1 MIFRPDLILI
11 DGTSYIYRAF
21 HALPPLTTKE
31 GKPTGATRGFAS
43 MIRKLIST
51 YPGVPMVM
59 VFDAKG
65 PNFRNDYYEPYKK
78 NRPPMPNEL
87 RVQIDD
93 IKKLSELFCFSI
105 EEVVGVEADDVIA
118 TLAEKFGKDKKILI
132 SSPDKD
138 LTQLVTNNIIQH
150 NSMSNEFFNEEYVLE
165 KFGVSPNQ
173 ISELLALVGDKA
185 DNIPGITKVGN
196 KTAAK
201 WLNQHGSLDNLLKHA
216 DEITGV
222 VGENLRNEKDFLKR
236 NLFLVSLKKDLSF
249 DLQIDE
255 IKVPEQSN
263 KGLQDFFKE
272 LEFNAFVTEEQAE
285 KKVVEYRTLKSIDD
299 LSMIEN
305 LIHESKCFAFDTE
318 TTSIDS
324 LEAELVGVSFSFE
337 ANSGYYLPIAH
348 QEKTAISRDEALRWL
363 KQIIEASQDKV
374 IGQNLKYDLQVLRN
388 HQIHIKKFYADTMLM
403 SYSINST
410 ASRHNLDALAEYYLN
425 IKTIKFED
433 VMGKGK
439 NKLKNF
445 SEVPIKEATNYAA
458 EDADITL
465 QLYRTFETKID
476 DKTTK
481 MLQEIEYPMIF
492 VLMEMEATGALID
505 IKHLNSLSNNF
516 GSKLINLVQKIHKHS
531 GVVFNIDSP
540 KQLSE
545 VLFDK
550 MGIEAKGLKKTSS
563 GYYSTSEAV
572 LQKLA
577 DENEIIKDI
586 LEYRTLA
593 KLKSTYTDKLS
604 EICDLGSR
612 VHTSYHQAVT
622 STGRLSSSDPNLQN
636 IPIRTKDGIVIR
648 EAFIAPQGK
657 KLLAIDYS
665 QIELRLMAHYSNDE
679 IMVKSFNNN
688 EDIHKRTASE
698 IFGVDIQDVDDDM
711 RRKAKT
717 INFGLLYGMSAFG
730 LSNQL
735 SVTRAEADIF
745 LESYFDRYSGVSA
758 FMKNIVEDAKGKKY
772 VETLHGRKIHVPNI
786 ESSNYLMRQAS
797 ERAAING
804 PLQGSAAD
812 IIKIAMIKIAEWI
825 QGNDQEIKMILQ
837 VHDELIFEVPDSY
850 GEENIEPII
859 KLMEQSTEINVPLK
873 AEYGLAL
880 IGEKPINKFA

>member
-132 SSPDKD
+132 SSQDKD

-388 HQIHIKKFYADTMLM
+388 HQINIKKFYADTMLM

-563 GYYSTSEAV
+563 GYYSTSESV

-636 IPIRTKDGIVIR
+636 IPIRTKDGVVIR

-698 IFGVDIQDVDDDM
+698 IFGVDIQAVDDDM

-825 QGNDQEIKMILQ
+825 EGNDQEIKMILQ

-873 AEYGLAL
+873 AEYGFGSNWREAH
-880 IGEKPINKFA
+880 

>member
-272 LEFNAFVTEEQAE
+272 LEFNAFVTEEQVE

-299 LSMIEN
+299 LSMIEK

-388 HQIHIKKFYADTMLM
+388 HQINIKRFYADTMLM

-481 MLQEIEYPMIF
+481 MLHEIEYPMIF

-563 GYYSTSEAV
+563 GYYSTSESV

-604 EICDLGSR
+604 EICDLSSR

-648 EAFIAPQGK
+648 EAFIAPKGK

-825 QGNDQEIKMILQ
+825 EGNDQEIKMILQ

-873 AEYGLAL
+873 AEYGFGSNWREAH
-880 IGEKPINKFA
+880 

>member
-11 DGTSYIYRAF
+11 DGTSYVYRAF

-138 LTQLVTNNIIQH
+138 LTQLVTKNIIQH

-165 KFGVSPNQ
+165 KFGVGPNQ

-388 HQIHIKKFYADTMLM
+388 HQINIKRFYADTMLM

-476 DKTTK
+476 HKTKK

-563 GYYSTSEAV
+563 GYYSTSESV

-825 QGNDQEIKMILQ
+825 EGNDQEIKMILQ

-873 AEYGLAL
+873 AEYGFGSNWREAH
-880 IGEKPINKFA
+880 

>member
-388 HQIHIKKFYADTMLM
+388 HQINIKRFYADTMLM

-481 MLQEIEYPMIF
+481 MLQEIEYTMIF
-492 VLMEMEATGALID
+492 VHMEMEATGALID

-825 QGNDQEIKMILQ
+825 EGNDQEIKMILQ

-873 AEYGLAL
+873 AEYGFGSNWREAH
-880 IGEKPINKFA
+880 

>member
-138 LTQLVTNNIIQH
+138 LTQLVTSNIIQH

-165 KFGVSPNQ
+165 KFGVNPNQ

-873 AEYGLAL
+873 AEYGFGSNWREAH
-880 IGEKPINKFA
+880 

>member
-65 PNFRNDYYEPYKK
+65 PNFRNDYFEPYKK

-388 HQIHIKKFYADTMLM
+388 HQINIKKFYADTMLM

-698 IFGVDIQDVDDDM
+698 IFGVDIQAVDDDM

-825 QGNDQEIKMILQ
+825 EGNDQEIKMILQ

-873 AEYGLAL
+873 AEYGFGSNWREAH
-880 IGEKPINKFA
+880 

>member
-165 KFGVSPNQ
+165 KFGVGPNQ

-249 DLQIDE
+249 DLQIDD

-272 LEFNAFVTEEQAE
+272 LEFNAFVTEEQVE

-388 HQIHIKKFYADTMLM
+388 HQINIKRFYADTMLM

-563 GYYSTSEAV
+563 GYYSTSESV

-825 QGNDQEIKMILQ
+825 EGNDQEIKMILQ

-873 AEYGLAL
+873 AEYGFGSNWREAH
-880 IGEKPINKFA
+880 

>member
-272 LEFNAFVTEEQAE
+272 LEFNAFVTEEQVE

-873 AEYGLAL
+873 AEYGFGSNWREAH
-880 IGEKPINKFA
+880 

>member
-249 DLQIDE
+249 DLAIDD
-255 IKVPEQSN
+255 IKIPEQSN

-272 LEFNAFVTEEQAE
+272 LEFNAFVTEEQVE
-285 KKVVEYRTLKSIDD
+285 KKVVEYKTLKSIDD
-299 LSMIEN
+299 LSMIES
-305 LIHESKCFAFDTE
+305 LIHESKRFAFDTE

-388 HQIHIKKFYADTMLM
+388 HQINIKRFHADTMLM

-465 QLYRTFETKID
+465 QLYETFETKID
-476 DKTTK
+476 DKTK
-481 MLQEIEYPMIF
+481 IMLQEIEYPMIF

-563 GYYSTSEAV
+563 GYYSTSESV

-657 KLLAIDYS
+657 KLLAVDYS

-730 LSNQL
+730 LANQL

-825 QGNDQEIKMILQ
+825 EGNDQEIKMILQ

-873 AEYGLAL
+873 AEYGFGSNWREAH
-880 IGEKPINKFA
+880 

>member
-65 PNFRNDYYEPYKK
+65 PNFRNEYYEPYKK
-78 NRPPMPNEL
+78 NRSPMPNEL

-285 KKVVEYRTLKSIDD
+285 KKVVEYKTLKSIDD

-388 HQIHIKKFYADTMLM
+388 HQINIKRFHADTMLM

-825 QGNDQEIKMILQ
+825 EGNDQEIKMILQ

-873 AEYGLAL
+873 AEYGFGSNWREAH
-880 IGEKPINKFA
+880 

>member
-272 LEFNAFVTEEQAE
+272 LEFNAFVTEQQVE

-873 AEYGLAL
+873 AEYGFGSNWREAH
-880 IGEKPINKFA
+880 

>member
-272 LEFNAFVTEEQAE
+272 LEFNAFVTEEQVE

-299 LSMIEN
+299 LSMIEK

-363 KQIIEASQDKV
+363 KQTIEASQDKV

-388 HQIHIKKFYADTMLM
+388 HQINIKRFYADTMLM

-465 QLYRTFETKID
+465 QLYRTFETKVD

-563 GYYSTSEAV
+563 GYYSTSESV

-825 QGNDQEIKMILQ
+825 EGNDQEIKMILQ

-873 AEYGLAL
+873 AEYGFGSNWREAH
-880 IGEKPINKFA
+880 

>member
-11 DGTSYIYRAF
+11 DGTSYVYRAF

-388 HQIHIKKFYADTMLM
+388 HQINIKRFYADTMLM

-550 MGIEAKGLKKTSS
+550 MGIETKGLKKTSS

-812 IIKIAMIKIAEWI
+812 IIKIAMIKIAKWI
-825 QGNDQEIKMILQ
+825 EGNDQEIKMILQ

-873 AEYGLAL
+873 AEYGFGSNWREAH
-880 IGEKPINKFA
+880 

>member
-249 DLQIDE
+249 DLQIDD

-272 LEFNAFVTEEQAE
+272 LEFNAFVTEEQVE
-285 KKVVEYRTLKSIDD
+285 KKIVEYRTLKSIDD

-305 LIHESKCFAFDTE
+305 LIQESKCFAFDTE

-388 HQIHIKKFYADTMLM
+388 HQINIKRFHADTMLM

-465 QLYRTFETKID
+465 QLYKTFETKID

-563 GYYSTSEAV
+563 GYYSTSESV

-657 KLLAIDYS
+657 KLLAVDYS

-698 IFGVDIQDVDDDM
+698 IFGVDIQNVDADM

-825 QGNDQEIKMILQ
+825 EGNDQEIKMILQ
-837 VHDELIFEVPDSY
+837 VHDELIFEVPDFY
-850 GEENIEPII
+850 REENIESII

-873 AEYGLAL
+873 AEYGFGSNWREAH
-880 IGEKPINKFA
+880 

>member
-165 KFGVSPNQ
+165 KFGVGPNQ

-825 QGNDQEIKMILQ
+825 QGNVQEIKMILQ

-873 AEYGLAL
+873 AEYGFGSNWREAH
-880 IGEKPINKFA
+880 

>member
-249 DLQIDE
+249 DLQIDD

-363 KQIIEASQDKV
+363 KQIIEASQEKV

-388 HQIHIKKFYADTMLM
+388 HQINIKRFHADTMLM

-825 QGNDQEIKMILQ
+825 EGNDQEIKMILQ

-873 AEYGLAL
+873 AEYGFGSNWREAH
-880 IGEKPINKFA
+880 

>member
-249 DLQIDE
+249 DLQIDD

-272 LEFNAFVTEEQAE
+272 LEFNAFVTEEQVE

-388 HQIHIKKFYADTMLM
+388 HQINIKRFHADTMLM

-410 ASRHNLDALAEYYLN
+410 VSRHNLDALAEYYLN

-563 GYYSTSEAV
+563 GYYSTSESV

-825 QGNDQEIKMILQ
+825 EGNDQEIKMILQ

-873 AEYGLAL
+873 AEYGFGSNWREAH
-880 IGEKPINKFA
+880 

>member
-249 DLQIDE
+249 DLQIDD

-272 LEFNAFVTEEQAE
+272 LEFNAFVTEEQVE
-285 KKVVEYRTLKSIDD
+285 KKIVEYRTLKSIDD

-305 LIHESKCFAFDTE
+305 LIQESKCFAFDTE

-388 HQIHIKKFYADTMLM
+388 HQINIKRFHADTMLM

-465 QLYRTFETKID
+465 QLYKTFETKID

-563 GYYSTSEAV
+563 GYYSTSESV

-698 IFGVDIQDVDDDM
+698 IFGVDIQNVDADM

-825 QGNDQEIKMILQ
+825 EGNDQEIKMILQ

-850 GEENIEPII
+850 GEANIEPII

-873 AEYGLAL
+873 AEYGFGSNWREAH
-880 IGEKPINKFA
+880 

>member
-388 HQIHIKKFYADTMLM
+388 HQINIKKFYADTMLM

-825 QGNDQEIKMILQ
+825 EGNDQEIKMILQ

-859 KLMEQSTEINVPLK
+859 KLMEKSTEINVPLK
-873 AEYGLAL
+873 AEYGFGSNWREAH
-880 IGEKPINKFA
+880 

>member
-1 MIFRPDLILI
+1 
-11 DGTSYIYRAF
+11 
-21 HALPPLTTKE
+21 
-31 GKPTGATRGFAS
+31 
-43 MIRKLIST
+43 
-51 YPGVPMVM
+51 
-59 VFDAKG
+59 
-65 PNFRNDYYEPYKK
+65 
-78 NRPPMPNEL
+78 
-87 RVQIDD
+87 
-93 IKKLSELFCFSI
+93 
-105 EEVVGVEADDVIA
+105 
-118 TLAEKFGKDKKILI
+118 
-132 SSPDKD
+132 
-138 LTQLVTNNIIQH
+138 
-150 NSMSNEFFNEEYVLE
+150 
-165 KFGVSPNQ
+165 
-173 ISELLALVGDKA
+173 
-185 DNIPGITKVGN
+185 
-196 KTAAK
+196 
-201 WLNQHGSLDNLLKHA
+201 
-216 DEITGV
+216 
-222 VGENLRNEKDFLKR
+222 
-236 NLFLVSLKKDLSF
+236 
-249 DLQIDE
+249 
-255 IKVPEQSN
+255 
-263 KGLQDFFKE
+263 
-272 LEFNAFVTEEQAE
+272 
-285 KKVVEYRTLKSIDD
+285 
-299 LSMIEN
+299 MIEN

-363 KQIIEASQDKV
+363 KQIIEASQEKV

-825 QGNDQEIKMILQ
+825 EGNDQEIKMILQ

-873 AEYGLAL
+873 AEYGFGSNWREAH
-880 IGEKPINKFA
+880 

>member
-249 DLQIDE
+249 DLQIDD

-285 KKVVEYRTLKSIDD
+285 KKVVEYKTLTSIDD

-305 LIHESKCFAFDTE
+305 LIHESKCYAFDTE

-388 HQIHIKKFYADTMLM
+388 HQINIKRFHADTMLM

-825 QGNDQEIKMILQ
+825 EGNDQEIKMILQ

-873 AEYGLAL
+873 AEYGFGSNWREAH
-880 IGEKPINKFA
+880 

>member
-138 LTQLVTNNIIQH
+138 LTQLVTSNIIQH

-165 KFGVSPNQ
+165 KFGVGPNQ

-285 KKVVEYRTLKSIDD
+285 KKVVEYKTLTSIDD

-305 LIHESKCFAFDTE
+305 LIHESKCYAFDTE

-388 HQIHIKKFYADTMLM
+388 HQINIKRFHADTMLM

-563 GYYSTSEAV
+563 GYYSTSESV

-825 QGNDQEIKMILQ
+825 EGNDQEIKMILQ

-873 AEYGLAL
+873 AEYGFGSNWREAH
-880 IGEKPINKFA
+880 

>member
-11 DGTSYIYRAF
+11 DGTSYVYRAF

-138 LTQLVTNNIIQH
+138 LTQLVTKNIIQH

-165 KFGVSPNQ
+165 KFGVGPNQ

-388 HQIHIKKFYADTMLM
+388 HQINIKRFHADTMLM

-563 GYYSTSEAV
+563 GYYSTSESV

-825 QGNDQEIKMILQ
+825 EGNDQEIKMILQ

-873 AEYGLAL
+873 AEYGFGSNWREAH
-880 IGEKPINKFA
+880 

>member
-249 DLQIDE
+249 DLQIDD

-272 LEFNAFVTEEQAE
+272 LEFNAFVTEEQVE

-305 LIHESKCFAFDTE
+305 LIQESKCFAFDTE

-388 HQIHIKKFYADTMLM
+388 HQINIKRFHADTMLM

-465 QLYRTFETKID
+465 QLYKTFETKID

-563 GYYSTSEAV
+563 GYYSTSESV

-657 KLLAIDYS
+657 KLLAVDYS

-698 IFGVDIQDVDDDM
+698 IFGVDIQNVDADM

-825 QGNDQEIKMILQ
+825 EGNDQEIKMILQ

-850 GEENIEPII
+850 GEANIEPII

-873 AEYGLAL
+873 AEYGFGSNWREAH
-880 IGEKPINKFA
+880 

>member
-272 LEFNAFVTEEQAE
+272 LELNAFVTEEQVE

-363 KQIIEASQDKV
+363 KQTIEASQDKV

-388 HQIHIKKFYADTMLM
+388 HQINIKKFYADTMLM

-563 GYYSTSEAV
+563 GYYSTSESV

-698 IFGVDIQDVDDDM
+698 IFGVDIQNVDDDM

-825 QGNDQEIKMILQ
+825 EGNDQEIKMILQ

-873 AEYGLAL
+873 AEYGFGSNWREAH
-880 IGEKPINKFA
+880 

>member
-165 KFGVSPNQ
+165 KFGVGPNQ

-249 DLQIDE
+249 DLQIDD

-285 KKVVEYRTLKSIDD
+285 KKVVEYKTLTSIDD

-305 LIHESKCFAFDTE
+305 LIHESKCYAFDTE

-388 HQIHIKKFYADTMLM
+388 HQINIKRFHADTMLM

-433 VMGKGK
+433 VIGKGK

-563 GYYSTSEAV
+563 GYYSTSESV

-825 QGNDQEIKMILQ
+825 EGNDQEIKMILQ

-873 AEYGLAL
+873 AEYGFGSNWREAH
-880 IGEKPINKFA
+880 

>member
-305 LIHESKCFAFDTE
+305 LIQESKCFAFDTE

-388 HQIHIKKFYADTMLM
+388 HQINIKRFYADTMLM

-563 GYYSTSEAV
+563 GYYSTSESV

-825 QGNDQEIKMILQ
+825 EGNDQEIKMILQ

-873 AEYGLAL
+873 AEYGFGSNWREAH
-880 IGEKPINKFA
+880 

>member
-305 LIHESKCFAFDTE
+305 LIHESNCFAFDTE

-388 HQIHIKKFYADTMLM
+388 HQINIKRFYADTMLM

-476 DKTTK
+476 DKTKK

-563 GYYSTSEAV
+563 GYYSTSESV

-812 IIKIAMIKIAEWI
+812 IIKIAMIKIAKWI
-825 QGNDQEIKMILQ
+825 EGNDQEIKMILQ

-873 AEYGLAL
+873 AEYGFGSNWREAH
-880 IGEKPINKFA
+880 

>member
-1 MIFRPDLILI
+1 M
-11 DGTSYIYRAF
+11 
-21 HALPPLTTKE
+21 
-31 GKPTGATRGFAS
+31 
-43 MIRKLIST
+43 
-51 YPGVPMVM
+51 
-59 VFDAKG
+59 
-65 PNFRNDYYEPYKK
+65 
-78 NRPPMPNEL
+78 
-87 RVQIDD
+87 
-93 IKKLSELFCFSI
+93 
-105 EEVVGVEADDVIA
+105 
-118 TLAEKFGKDKKILI
+118 
-132 SSPDKD
+132 
-138 LTQLVTNNIIQH
+138 
-150 NSMSNEFFNEEYVLE
+150 
-165 KFGVSPNQ
+165 
-173 ISELLALVGDKA
+173 
-185 DNIPGITKVGN
+185 
-196 KTAAK
+196 
-201 WLNQHGSLDNLLKHA
+201 
-216 DEITGV
+216 
-222 VGENLRNEKDFLKR
+222 
-236 NLFLVSLKKDLSF
+236 
-249 DLQIDE
+249 
-255 IKVPEQSN
+255 
-263 KGLQDFFKE
+263 
-272 LEFNAFVTEEQAE
+272 
-285 KKVVEYRTLKSIDD
+285 
-299 LSMIEN
+299 
-305 LIHESKCFAFDTE
+305 
-318 TTSIDS
+318 
-324 LEAELVGVSFSFE
+324 
-337 ANSGYYLPIAH
+337 PIAH

-388 HQIHIKKFYADTMLM
+388 HQINIKRFYADTMLM

-505 IKHLNSLSNNF
+505 IKHLNRLSNNF

-563 GYYSTSEAV
+563 GYYSTSESV

-825 QGNDQEIKMILQ
+825 EGNDQEIKMILQ

-873 AEYGLAL
+873 AEYGFGSNWREAH
-880 IGEKPINKFA
+880 

>member
-272 LEFNAFVTEEQAE
+272 LEFNAFVTEEQVE

-305 LIHESKCFAFDTE
+305 LIHESKCYAFDTE

-388 HQIHIKKFYADTMLM
+388 HQINIKRFYADTMLM

-481 MLQEIEYPMIF
+481 MLHEIEYPMIF

-531 GVVFNIDSP
+531 GVVFNVDSP

-563 GYYSTSEAV
+563 GYYSTSESV

-604 EICDLGSR
+604 EICDLSSR

-825 QGNDQEIKMILQ
+825 EGNDQEIKMILQ

-873 AEYGLAL
+873 AEYGFGSNWREAH
-880 IGEKPINKFA
+880 

>member
-272 LEFNAFVTEEQAE
+272 LEFNAFVTEEQVE

-299 LSMIEN
+299 LSMIEK

-388 HQIHIKKFYADTMLM
+388 HQINIKRFYADTMLM

-465 QLYRTFETKID
+465 QLYRTFEKKID

-563 GYYSTSEAV
+563 GYYSTSESV

-825 QGNDQEIKMILQ
+825 EGNDQEIKMILQ

-873 AEYGLAL
+873 AEYGFGSNWREAH
-880 IGEKPINKFA
+880 

>member
-222 VGENLRNEKDFLKR
+222 VGENLRNEKDCLKR

-249 DLQIDE
+249 DLQIDD

-285 KKVVEYRTLKSIDD
+285 KKVVEYKTLTSTDD

-305 LIHESKCFAFDTE
+305 LIHESKCYAFDTE

-388 HQIHIKKFYADTMLM
+388 HQINIKRFYADTMLM

-563 GYYSTSEAV
+563 GYYSTSESV

-825 QGNDQEIKMILQ
+825 EGNDQEIKMILQ

-873 AEYGLAL
+873 AEYGFGSNWREAH
-880 IGEKPINKFA
+880 

>member
-388 HQIHIKKFYADTMLM
+388 HQINIKRFHADTMLM

-563 GYYSTSEAV
+563 GYYSTSESV

-825 QGNDQEIKMILQ
+825 EGNDQEIKMILQ

-873 AEYGLAL
+873 AEYGFGSNWREAH
-880 IGEKPINKFA
+880 

>member
-65 PNFRNDYYEPYKK
+65 PNFRNDYYAPYKK

-285 KKVVEYRTLKSIDD
+285 KKVVEYKTLKSIDD

-873 AEYGLAL
+873 AEYGFGSNWREAH
-880 IGEKPINKFA
+880 

>member
-305 LIHESKCFAFDTE
+305 LIHESKCYAFDTE

-388 HQIHIKKFYADTMLM
+388 HQINIKRFYADTMLM

-825 QGNDQEIKMILQ
+825 EGNDQEIKMILQ

-873 AEYGLAL
+873 AEYGFGSNWREAH
-880 IGEKPINKFA
+880 

>member
-299 LSMIEN
+299 LSMIEK

-363 KQIIEASQDKV
+363 KQIIEANQDKV

-388 HQIHIKKFYADTMLM
+388 HQINIKRFYADTMLM

-563 GYYSTSEAV
+563 GYYSTSESV

-825 QGNDQEIKMILQ
+825 EGNDQEIKMILQ

-873 AEYGLAL
+873 AEYGFGSNWREAH
-880 IGEKPINKFA
+880 

>member
-285 KKVVEYRTLKSIDD
+285 KKVVEYKTLKSIDD

-837 VHDELIFEVPDSY
+837 VHDELIFEVPNFY

-873 AEYGLAL
+873 AEYGFGSNWREAH
-880 IGEKPINKFA
+880 

>member
-1 MIFRPDLILI
+1 M
-11 DGTSYIYRAF
+11 
-21 HALPPLTTKE
+21 
-31 GKPTGATRGFAS
+31 
-43 MIRKLIST
+43 
-51 YPGVPMVM
+51 
-59 VFDAKG
+59 
-65 PNFRNDYYEPYKK
+65 
-78 NRPPMPNEL
+78 
-87 RVQIDD
+87 
-93 IKKLSELFCFSI
+93 
-105 EEVVGVEADDVIA
+105 IA

-285 KKVVEYRTLKSIDD
+285 KKVVEYKTLKSIDD

-873 AEYGLAL
+873 AEYGFGSNWREAH
-880 IGEKPINKFA
+880 

>member
-285 KKVVEYRTLKSIDD
+285 KKVVEYKTLKSIDD

-388 HQIHIKKFYADTMLM
+388 HQINIKRFHADTMLM

-873 AEYGLAL
+873 AEYGFGSNWREAH
-880 IGEKPINKFA
+880 

>member
-165 KFGVSPNQ
+165 KFGVGPNQ

-249 DLQIDE
+249 DLQIDD

-285 KKVVEYRTLKSIDD
+285 KKVVEYKTLTSIDD

-305 LIHESKCFAFDTE
+305 LIHESKCYAFDTE

-388 HQIHIKKFYADTMLM
+388 HQINIKRFHADTMLM

-563 GYYSTSEAV
+563 GYYSTSESV

-825 QGNDQEIKMILQ
+825 EGNDQEIKMILQ
-837 VHDELIFEVPDSY
+837 VHDELIFEVPGSY

-873 AEYGLAL
+873 AEYGFGSNWREAH
-880 IGEKPINKFA
+880 